1 MWSWTPLPA
10 ARSCLCPACTIPA
23 LLSGPSLQERQ
34 LIPLS
39 SQAGEQEQLHPFWK
53 ARAWSCFQ
61 HPPRSL
67 LGVSCQLKLL
77 LSLLSPYIPPILGP
91 GEQILL
97 HVGSAALF
105 LFSTQAAFLQEVWKH
120 PKQTAPATPDR
131 LQAVLTDVLIGS
143 GQVPAFCAGSRGQQT
158 WGRGSQLAHRHEGS
172 ELPMLPSPGRDW
184 EQRQSF
190 STTHP
195 LARGICRQPHCTRPM
210 QLQAYSASWSRI
222 FKDPAMKKRRG
233 RAEDLQVKHVF

>member
-1 MWSWTPLPA
+1 MTLWTSPASRNVYYPCGMVLAGQLSAGPAILFPSTALLQLGCPHKHTWSNYTWSWTPLPA

-77 LSLLSPYIPPILGP
+77 LSLLLSPYIPPILGP
-91 GEQILL
+91 G
-97 HVGSAALF
+97 SRYSFMWALQHCSF
-105 LFSTQAAFLQEVWKH
+105 SPPRLPSSKRSESTQNKPLQPH
-120 PKQTAPATPDR
+120 QT
-131 LQAVLTDVLIGS
+131 GY
-143 GQVPAFCAGSRGQQT
+143 
-158 WGRGSQLAHRHEGS
+158 
-172 ELPMLPSPGRDW
+172 
-184 EQRQSF
+184 RQS
-190 STTHP
+190 
-195 LARGICRQPHCTRPM
+195 
-210 QLQAYSASWSRI
+210 
-222 FKDPAMKKRRG
+222 
-233 RAEDLQVKHVF
+233 